1 MDPEE
6 YASIYRLEQTHWWYV
21 GMRRI
26 ALTLLEAHLP
36 GKHGLMV
43 LDAGCGTGG
52 MMLALERYGRVFG
65 VDFSPLALRFC
76 QQRGLDRAFQA
87 SVTALPFPSAAF
99 DLVTSF
105 DVLYHLGVS
114 DDTEA
119 LREFSR
125 VLRPGGLLLLR
136 LPALEWLRSAHDHA
150 VHTRHRYTAPEVK
163 AKVAAA
169 GFRVLRATYGNTL
182 LFPIAAGARLAQRLM
197 GRGQR
202 AASDVQ
208 ETAEMANRAL
218 SGVLALEAR
227 LLRRVDLPV
236 GLSVICLAQK
246 R

>member
-26 ALTLLEAHLP
+26 ALMLLEAYLP
-36 GKHGLMV
+36 GKHGLKV

-52 MMLALERYGRVFG
+52 MMLALERYGQVFG
-65 VDFSPLALRFC
+65 VDFSPLALRYC
-76 QQRGLDRAFQA
+76 RQRGLDRTCLA
-87 SVTALPFPSAAF
+87 SVVHLPFGSAVF

-119 LREFSR
+119 LREIYR
-125 VLRPGGLLLLR
+125 VLLPGGFLLLR
-136 LPALEWLRSAHDHA
+136 LPALEWLRSAHDRA

-163 AKVAAA
+163 TKVSAA
-169 GFRVLRATYGNTL
+169 GFRVLRASYGNTL

-208 ETAEMANRAL
+208 ETAETANRAL
-218 SGVLALEAR
+218 SGVLALEAQ